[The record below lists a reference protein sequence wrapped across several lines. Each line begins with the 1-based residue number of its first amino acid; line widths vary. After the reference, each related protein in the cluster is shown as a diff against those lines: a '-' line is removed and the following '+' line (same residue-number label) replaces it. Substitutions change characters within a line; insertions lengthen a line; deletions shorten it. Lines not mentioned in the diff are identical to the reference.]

1 MSVIITIDIGG
12 TQLRVATFSG
22 GSTTPLKVIRTS
34 TRKKNEKVID
44 RLLAAIDSVW
54 PEEPV
59 SAISAAC
66 PGPVD
71 PTQGVI
77 ISTPNIPGWINFPF
91 VDLFR
96 KKYHVP
102 VFLENDANLAAVGEW
117 RYGAGQGHNDILY
130 LTISTGIGGGVI
142 CGGHLLTGCRGLA
155 AELGHLTV
163 LPRGPR
169 CSCGQRGHLE
179 AVASGPAIAGYV
191 MKHIAGGRLS
201 ILSRNSRITATDV
214 AVAARQGDALSLE
227 AFAYAGNHLGRAVA
241 DYLHIFN
248 PSILIFGGGV
258 SQSGPLLF
266 DPMKKALAGHV
277 MDAAYLDNLQITNAM
292 LGDNAGLLGAL
303 AQAIFK
309 LHKQNSK

>member
-12 TQLRVATFSG
+12 THLRVATFSG
-22 GSTTPLKVIRTS
+22 GATTPLKVIRTS

-91 VDLFR
+91 VDLLV
-96 KKYHVP
+96 KKYRVP

-277 MDAAYLDNLQITNAM
+277 MDSAYLDNLRIAIAM

-309 LHKQNSK
+309 LHKHNSK